1 MNFWDQLGSEKGR
14 ITSKWFSP
22 SRREQINKC
31 SWWKNNHGTSAKAV
45 GIWSNCCQLLGL
57 DPSTSNVFISWNIL
71 GSFPNLRKACSK
83 PSMAPR
89 RPWRARRA
97 WKPFSSH
104 VRRSLGHFSQ
114 KIIPQVMV
122 HQTRIISPSFTIQKT
137 GKKKHSPLE
146 LPFAQKKA
154 AGWKSPVTSYKC
166 WRSMMQVGQ
175 PVMGKMSSYVQINH
189 KNTNSWPFARWKS
202 VKSSSHFPVP
212 EVKPCYPRNCLQQPL
227 EELWISQAL
236 GGLNERTVASFCMR
250 RTTLIDKYVYKC
262 ISIWIY

>member
-137 GKKKHSPLE
+137 GKKKTFTTWTTICS
-146 LPFAQKKA
+146 KKSRWLKITSHIIQMLA
-154 AGWKSPVTSYKC
+154 INDAGGSTSH
-166 WRSMMQVGQ
+166 GED
-175 PVMGKMSSYVQINH
+175 VQLCSN
-189 KNTNSWPFARWKS
+189 
-202 VKSSSHFPVP
+202 
-212 EVKPCYPRNCLQQPL
+212 
-227 EELWISQAL
+227 
-236 GGLNERTVASFCMR
+236 
-250 RTTLIDKYVYKC
+250 
-262 ISIWIY
+262 